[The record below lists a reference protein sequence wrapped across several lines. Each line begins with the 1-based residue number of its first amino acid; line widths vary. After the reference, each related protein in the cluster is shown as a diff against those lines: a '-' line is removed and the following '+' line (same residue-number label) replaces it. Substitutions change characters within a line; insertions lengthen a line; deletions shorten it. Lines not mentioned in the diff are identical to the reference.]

1 MLIKSDNYD
10 DQAHWQDALV
20 KPNHIAMVTGEI
32 TAQTSLQEKHLQELA
47 QTVIE
52 LKLTSMAE
60 TDDQN
65 QLLRYLHSKIR
76 WLTIGWLG
84 SILVFSVI
92 GGWLTYRLHAQ
103 QHKLAMQTLYLQETS
118 KSESEQLK
126 GLNKHLQEISNQV
139 PANLARNLRM
149 NQEQINALQKQVEQ
163 LSQLSKNRDISTFT
177 LEQNQQAIAILG
189 QALEELNRQ
198 QRQQITESASEANRE
213 F

>member
-1 MLIKSDNYD
+1 MLIKSDNHKD
-10 DQAHWQDALV
+10 KAHWQDALV
-20 KPNHIAMVTGEI
+20 KPNHIAMVKGEI
-32 TAQTSLQEKHLQELA
+32 TTQTSFQENHLQELA
-47 QTVIE
+47 QTLIE

-60 TDDQN
+60 TDAQN
-65 QLLRYLHSKIR
+65 QLLRYLHGKVR

-84 SILVFSVI
+84 SILIFSVI

-103 QHKLAMQTLYLQETS
+103 QQELAMQTLYLQETS

-126 GLNKHLQEISNQV
+126 SFNTHLQELSSQV
-139 PANLARNLRM
+139 PSNLARNLRM
-149 NQEQINALQKQVEQ
+149 NQEQIDALQKQVEQ
-163 LSQLSKNRDISTFT
+163 LSQISTNRDISTFT

-198 QRQQITESASEANRE
+198 QRQQITEGASEANRE